1 MQNDP
6 VTNAMTTDILV
17 QDRPWT
23 DPEGA
28 HLRCEQ
34 RAEIA
39 IRYGTDDS
47 EPGVKPTAADIAVF
61 LIATVDGK
69 PVGCGALR
77 ELHDDDAA
85 VGDAEIK
92 RMFVRSSSRGS
103 GAAVAVLRE
112 LEKRALERGWTR
124 LVLETG
130 TAQPDA
136 TRFYEREGYVT
147 IPNFGHYAGNTE
159 SVCYGKTLAQQ

>member
-1 MQNDP
+1 MQNVP
-6 VTNAMTTDILV
+6 VTNTMTTGILV
-17 QDRPWT
+17 EDRPWT

-61 LIATVDGK
+61 LVASVDGK
-69 PVGCGALR
+69 PVACGALR
-77 ELHDDDAA
+77 ELHGESAEA
-85 VGDAEIK
+85 GDAEIK
-92 RMFVRSSSRGS
+92 RMFVRSPARGQGSS
-103 GAAVAVLRE
+103 VAILRE
-112 LEKRALERGWTR
+112 LEKRALALGWTR

-136 TRFYEREGYVT
+136 TRFYEREGFT
-147 IPNFGHYAGNTE
+147 KIPNFGHYRGNAD
-159 SVCYGKTLAQQ
+159 SVCYGKTLTA

>member
-1 MQNDP
+1 MHNCR
-6 VTNAMTTDILV
+6 VTNVLTSEILI

-47 EPGVKPTAADIAVF
+47 EPGVKPTAADIAEFVVAS
-61 LIATVDGK
+61 IDGK
-69 PVGCGALR
+69 PVGCGGLRALDG
-77 ELHDDDAA
+77 EA
-85 VGDAEIK
+85 GDAEIK
-92 RMFVRSSSRGS
+92 RMFVRSPNRGS
-103 GAAVAVLRE
+103 GVAVAVLRA
-112 LEKRALERGWTR
+112 LEERALERGWTR

-130 TAQPDA
+130 VAQPDA
-136 TRFYEREGYVT
+136 TRFYEREGYT
-147 IPNFGHYAGNTE
+147 RIPAFGPYRDSAD
-159 SVCYGKTLAQQ
+159 SVCYGKTLVRS